1 MSCYWMD
8 RVFRVGL
15 LFFAELNL
23 TNGPSLMLFFF
34 VQMLV
39 VSMQSHRTAKVWCDI
54 DLRDKLNYVS
64 DLPGNVGNDSSLL
77 LTRYF

>member
-1 MSCYWMD
+1 MSCSWMD
-8 RVFRVGL
+8 CVFRLGL

-23 TNGPSLMLFFF
+23 TNGPSQMHFF
-34 VQMLV
+34 VEMLV
-39 VSMQSHRTAKVWCDI
+39 VSMQSHRTAKIWCDI

-64 DLPGNVGNDSSLL
+64 DLPGNVSKDSSLL